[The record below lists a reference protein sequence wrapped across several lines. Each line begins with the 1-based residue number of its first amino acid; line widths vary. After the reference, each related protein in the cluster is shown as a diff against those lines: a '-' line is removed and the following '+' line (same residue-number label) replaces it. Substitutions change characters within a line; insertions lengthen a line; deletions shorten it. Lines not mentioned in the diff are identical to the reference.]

1 MSGYLVS
8 QGSIASGQ
16 GTQAVVVTPD
26 GKYAFVSNEYGV
38 ATGATTEG
46 NIGVVA
52 LQYDANGNVGAGTT
66 LPGQISTGGRAIAGM
81 IMSPD
86 GKRLYATSEIA
97 TGSTLT
103 SGGSNPVLARTGCVQ
118 AAGGAANING
128 LLTVINVAAAGSTPG
143 AVAILASVD
152 AGCSTVRMAETADN
166 ATLWVAARGDNR
178 VLAFSIAMLESNPN
192 GALLGYADTGGT
204 APVGIALSTAISCWR
219 WRIPTASTPG
229 PLTSPSCNVQNPQS
243 ASLLQ
248 TIGTGLFPREVTVGP
263 DGGTLYLTNYRSL
276 QVISTAVK

>member
-1 MSGYLVS
+1 M
-8 QGSIASGQ
+8 
-16 GTQAVVVTPD
+16 T
-26 GKYAFVSNEYGV
+26 
-38 ATGATTEG
+38 
-46 NIGVVA
+46 
-52 LQYDANGNVGAGTT
+52 
-66 LPGQISTGGRAIAGM
+66 
-81 IMSPD
+81 MSPD

-97 TGSTLT
+97 TGSTLA

-128 LLTVINVAAAGSTPG
+128 LLTVINVAAAESTPG

-152 AGCSTVRMAETADN
+152 AGCSPVRMAETADN

-178 VLAFSIAMLESNPN
+178 VLAFSTAMLESNPN

-204 APVGIALSTAISCWR
+204 APVGIALFHSDQLLVVANSNRFDTGTANVTI
-219 WRIPTASTPG
+219 
-229 PLTSPSCNVQNPQS
+229 LYVQNPQS

-263 DGGTLYLTNYRSL
+263 DGGTLYLTNYSSHTL